1 MVRIWKKEK
10 ESCGGKLIATDF
22 KRLNPKIFYP
32 VHELTKE
39 DLNKELALFAPDGKI
54 YVNTKIEG
62 WNLVFSTLE
71 ILIGQEMET
80 LKEFEKENH
89 KKFPN
94 IKTFDDWAKLAQSAK
109 TDEERNDAMQ
119 VLGMLA
125 VPIEI
130 KRREIEKEY
139 YG

>member
-1 MVRIWKKEK
+1 MVRIWRKEK
-10 ESCGGKLIATDF
+10 QSCGGKLIATDF

-39 DLNKELALFAPDGKI
+39 DLNKELALYTLDGKI

-62 WNLVFSTLE
+62 WNTVFSMFE
-71 ILIGQEMET
+71 ILIGQGKET

-109 TDEERNDAMQ
+109 TDRERNDAMQ

-130 KRREIEKEY
+130 KRRKIEKEY

>member
-54 YVNTKIEG
+54 YVNTKIG
-62 WNLVFSTLE
+62 
-71 ILIGQEMET
+71 MESCFFYIRNSYRT
-80 LKEFEKENH
+80 GNG
-89 KKFPN
+89 N
-94 IKTFDDWAKLAQSAK
+94 IK
-109 TDEERNDAMQ
+109 R
-119 VLGMLA
+119 
-125 VPIEI
+125 I
-130 KRREIEKEY
+130 
-139 YG
+139 